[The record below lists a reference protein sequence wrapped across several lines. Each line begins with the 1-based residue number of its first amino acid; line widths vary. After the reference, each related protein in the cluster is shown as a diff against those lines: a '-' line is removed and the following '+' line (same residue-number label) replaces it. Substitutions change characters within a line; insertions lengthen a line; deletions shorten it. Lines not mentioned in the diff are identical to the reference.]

1 MSKKNMSLFYLFK
14 NKIVIKLDNPL
25 LKDMENV
32 QKVGS
37 LFYIVKACILVDYTY
52 KYLLKFIVKV
62 LLFQGTV
69 KY

>member
-1 MSKKNMSLFYLFK
+1 MSLFYLFK

-37 LFYIVKACILVDYTY
+37 LFYIVKAFILVDYIY

>member
-32 QKVGS
+32 KKVGN
-37 LFYIVKACILVDYTY
+37 
-52 KYLLKFIVKV
+52 
-62 LLFQGTV
+62 
-69 KY
+69 